1 MGRKITALIAA
12 ISLVALAGCDDG
24 GSASGTTPPNPNAAA
39 DTADMCASPVTS
51 VVWRGE
57 RSTATTV
64 ALRGTWSDVKIIPGT
79 TKPATAYTDLGC
91 ACLRYTFWDGAK
103 WETEVITA
111 ASTTTFTFIRLAYLS
126 GGIPVVVWSNG
137 GKILQIAI
145 RDTASVTEKGTW
157 SVANLD
163 TAGTVVRAVEVKVNP
178 DDQVAILYARNTAGS
193 SHLVLCESD
202 CHLVANYSAP
212 SSTLGTVGT
221 NPHSLGLGWCSTGT
235 SYRPV
240 IALTGA
246 AGSSFAI
253 CRQSSLSSC
262 LSGISGW
269 AGGAAF
275 ALSGTGANRAT
286 VQLAMDETT
295 VDAPV
300 RAIAQNGSGLAI
312 YQSSFAGGGC
322 AAGTP
327 AAIAAS
333 GTIAGTAAA
342 SGSAFLELQRD
353 ANGNHHLLAN
363 ESTTSVRYYNTT
375 GGAFA
380 AWNAAGTVATATL
393 GAAGATRGGLAIDSS
408 LGQGYASFARTAAA
422 SPFQGNLSF
431 AWIEDTTLASND
443 ANAEYYE
450 APQTT
455 DGQLQLTASPV
466 PNIAT
471 AATSAGVP
479 AAAFVDYSANSATA
493 GVLRYGI
500 RVGANVPWQ
509 IRTVPVVAQP
519 QAVSLAFDR
528 DDRPW
533 IGFYDLQTRRFR
545 IVTNSRADGSGTWT
559 TSVFPLQTPVTAAT
573 APAYHGIAIAMD
585 ESAAAVTPVVIVGVA
600 NHATIANTGVWA
612 AKLNPATAAWSA
624 LTQIESTNQANSV
637 SNVTADFDAEGR
649 IAVAYYDRSAEN
661 RVEYAQSLD
670 GGATWSVPTRVAL
683 STGIGA
689 GAQAK
694 LNPAT
699 SRPAVSYYDKANNR
713 VYLARCSTAPASCDS
728 LANWTTSVVENLTAG
743 VSGLAASQEGI
754 LSTSLTFTES
764 GTATVVY
771 SIGAGNSGSLAINDN
786 RTGAFPPS
794 TVLNAGANANL
805 FANTAISALN
815 FGQGGWNASS
825 VRTARGSLHS
835 LYVGPGNWLYATG
848 CGD

>member
-1 MGRKITALIAA
+1 MGRKFTASMAVILLAA
-12 ISLVALAGCDDG
+12 LTGCDGG
-24 GSASGTTPPNPNAAA
+24 GSASGTTPADSNTAAE
-39 DTADMCASPVTS
+39 TADMCAAPVTS
-51 VVWRGE
+51 VVWPGE

-64 ALRGTWSDVKIIPGT
+64 ALRGTWSDVKVIPGT

-91 ACLRYTFWDGAK
+91 ACLRYTFWDGTK
-103 WETEVITA
+103 WETEIITA

-137 GKILQIAI
+137 AKILQIAI

-163 TAGTVVRAVEVKVNP
+163 TAGTVVRAVELKVNP
-178 DDQVAILYARNTAGS
+178 DDQVAILYARNTAGT

-202 CHLVANYSAP
+202 CHLTANYSAP
-212 SSTLGTVGT
+212 SSTLGTVGA
-221 NPHSLGLGWCSTGT
+221 NPDSLGLGWCSTGT
-235 SYRPV
+235 SYQPV

-262 LSGISGW
+262 LSGLSGW
-269 AGGAAF
+269 EGGSAF

-286 VQLAMDETT
+286 VQLAIDETT

-322 AAGTP
+322 ATGTP

-333 GTIAGTAAA
+333 GTIAGTVAA
-342 SGSAFLELQRD
+342 SGSAFLDLQRD

-375 GGAFA
+375 SGDFT

-393 GAAGATRGGLAIDSS
+393 GAAGATRAGLAIDSS

-431 AWIEDTTLASND
+431 AWIEDTTRASND
-443 ANAEYYE
+443 ASAEYYE

-455 DGQLQLTASPV
+455 DGQLQMASSPV

-479 AAAFVDYSANSATA
+479 ATAFVDYSANSATA

-500 RVGANVPWQ
+500 RVGAAVPWQ

-545 IVTNSRADGSGTWT
+545 IVTNARTDGSGAWT
-559 TSVFPLQTPVTAAT
+559 TYVFPLQTPVTAAT
-573 APAYHGIAIAMD
+573 APAHHGIAIAMD
-585 ESAAAVTPVVIVGVA
+585 EAAATVTPVVIVGVA
-600 NHATIANTGVWA
+600 NHATVANTGVWA
-612 AKLNPATAAWSA
+612 AKLNPETATWSA

-689 GAQAK
+689 GARVK

-699 SRPAVSYYDKANNR
+699 SKPAVSYYDKANNR

-754 LSTSLTFTES
+754 LSTSLTFTGS

-771 SIGAGNSGSLAINDN
+771 SIGAGNSGSLAINDD
-786 RTGAFPPS
+786 RTGAFPLS

-825 VRTARGSLHS
+825 VRTSRGSLHS